1 MVKFGLTEAPVFGK
15 YRLIAKLGQG
25 GMADVFLAVSR
36 GPGGFAKLVVIK
48 RLKSDVAAEKELHG
62 MFVDEARLAARL
74 NHPNVVQTNEVG
86 NVGEHFYL
94 CMEYLEG
101 QPLNRI
107 LNRLTQRGKK
117 AIPEGLRILCDS
129 LAGLHY
135 AHELKDYDGTPLK
148 VVHRDVSPHN
158 IYVTYDGAAKVLDFG
173 IAKAAVRSAH
183 TSTGVIKGKIGYM
196 APEQALT
203 TPIDARADVFS
214 IGAILFE
221 LVSGERLW
229 AGLTEVQI
237 LQNLAFGEIPRLSS
251 KMPDVPRALD
261 LICARALSM
270 VPGDR
275 YPSAAAF
282 REALEGYMKEEGIA
296 VSSADVGRFLSDLFQ
311 DRRDEVQEVIQQQLA
326 NMEADGDAPPRD
338 VSIPEISVT
347 GSAVAALPEQ
357 RGAVEGVTASAA
369 AADPAPARPRAP
381 KADASSS
388 ASGIIATAE
397 PRSAPRRRRGP
408 AIAAGAILA
417 LAAGLLIFVFG
428 RSTAPPADAKAE
440 LGKPPPVNAGGPPP
454 PPPPPAPPP
463 RPPPTHSPTS
473 PVLRLPPTAQTPP
486 PPTAPMCRSPPPA
499 PPADPAPHAGARG
512 LIELRVEATPRDA
525 TIYLDDAALSGNP
538 FSAKFAG
545 DGTGHRLRVEAA
557 GHKPESRL
565 VVFDQD
571 RSVEIHLDKPAGG
584 GDGAAPSAAAGAA
597 ARPTST
603 ASPPIRRGPKVDTS
617 DPWK

>member
-440 LGKPPPVNAGGPPP
+440 LGKPPPVNAGD
-454 PPPPPAPPP
+454 
-463 RPPPTHSPTS
+463 T
-473 PVLRLPPTAQTPP
+473 
-486 PPTAPMCRSPPPA
+486 PA

>member
-440 LGKPPPVNAGGPPP
+440 LGKPPPVNAGD
-454 PPPPPAPPP
+454 
-463 RPPPTHSPTS
+463 T
-473 PVLRLPPTAQTPP
+473 
-486 PPTAPMCRSPPPA
+486 PA

-603 ASPPIRRGPKVDTS
+603 ASPPIRRGPKVDTT
-617 DPWK
+617 DPRK